1 MMKKNKQA
9 STTLRARPR
18 VLFAMGEREINA
30 TSMRLLRYP
39 ITLAALGYHVDVMT
53 HDKSIKEQL
62 DAYYADTQGVTTLLL
77 QQEERFWT
85 MRERDTFA
93 QTFVK
98 LYLDVPLPFAD
109 MPFLKSVASRGR
121 SKADGTGMN
130 TA

>member
-1 MMKKNKQA
+1 MLMMKKNKQA

-39 ITLAALGYHVDVMT
+39 ITLAGLGYHVDVMP

-85 MRERDTFA
+85 MRERGA
-93 QTFVK
+93 G
-98 LYLDVPLPFAD
+98 AR
-109 MPFLKSVASRGR
+109 AGGGRGR
-121 SKADGTGMN
+121 DGPRPG
-130 TA
+130 AGGPGGK